1 METGAGEVDQAL
13 PKPDSDVQQVIH
25 WWKKYG
31 FKRDECEHA
40 DVDVLFG
47 ELLERID
54 VLSVEGQMQVFDWID
69 ENGW

>member
-1 METGAGEVDQAL
+1 MSDA
-13 PKPDSDVQQVIH
+13 PDSGVQQVID

-31 FKRDECEHA
+31 FKRGECEHA

-47 ELLERID
+47 GLLERID
-54 VLSVEGQMQVFDWID
+54 VLSVQVFDWID